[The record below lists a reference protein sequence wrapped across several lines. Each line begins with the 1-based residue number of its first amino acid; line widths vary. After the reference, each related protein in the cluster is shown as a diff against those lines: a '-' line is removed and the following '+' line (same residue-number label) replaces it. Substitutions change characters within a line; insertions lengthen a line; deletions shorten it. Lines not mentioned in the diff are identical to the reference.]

1 MKVRIFKLGLY
12 HSSFLVFSIV
22 EIKHQLK
29 GNVCLIS
36 GYVSLRKS
44 NCFLGFLAEKFYGS
58 KFHLVL
64 NTDI

>member
-1 MKVRIFKLGLY
+1 MKVRLSKLGLD
-12 HSSFLVFSIV
+12 HSSSLVFSIV
-22 EIKHQLK
+22 EIKYQLK

-44 NCFLGFLAEKFYGS
+44 NCFLGFLAEKSCGF